1 MVKKLSLKEFYENGN
16 TKPLIALLP
25 TKPGDARD
33 GDRTCYDNQHSRL
46 ADLSLDPRISRPQ
59 TQYSNEPVYGAG
71 YGCGP
76 SHAHVAPHF
85 RGNQYYGGGSGPVG
99 NGPHGDDD
107 YHGSSNGSASN
118 RRPYGGPSPSYG
130 RGPYGAPAP
139 PGSGAGPAGSAAYP
153 AAGPAGPG
161 APAAMG
167 SSAAPSAHYGG
178 GAYGGPPA
186 GYGRGL
192 NRAYAAAGDEEDVWY
207 PPPPPPPPRA
217 CPSPNS
223 QQPGASAPAEQHSA
237 AAAQMGASAAALP
250 DMHLGEPVPAQYA
263 RQQPAVEPAA
273 VRAAAPAAAAR
284 PADDGVAQGVVPA
297 AHAAPLSRCSSGG
310 TVEATVPGGE
320 AAAKA
325 ASVKPVAATPFA
337 AAPTCG
343 PKNEFAERLAQ
354 KALANATRGKS
365 SLLASGSASSLGS
378 ALSGNEALLPGA
390 EDNASGDGAFV
401 KPSHPC
407 GRPRLVLKP
416 RSVPAAATDSSRATT
431 PSHHGG
437 ASSSASSDSGTD
449 AGEQGSIA
457 SSSVGSARPR
467 LTLQP
472 RSLPLSSEH
481 ATANG
486 NSSTDSSGRPRLNL
500 LPRGSSTAPAEGDAA
515 TRKASVFGAAKPKDL
530 PDPVLMD
537 AAAARSG
544 SSHLSEAAVARL
556 GSTGSAVNGRWG
568 GGSNV
573 SQGDDDWHTVHS
585 RKGGAKGGA
594 GSALIDDLDPF
605 FGHTSAPSSKL
616 IGGSSGHV
624 SVPAPRAF
632 ERDIM
637 RSSYRPYNNGNS
649 PGKHGSSYDDDG
661 YSGSYGKRSSA
672 GAGGWGGRGG
682 WGGEDDAEAEAD
694 GGVFRR
700 ALPTRQAPFAL

>member
-1 MVKKLSLKEFYENGN
+1 MLLLGNAAALVAAPRLPFTEGLSMVKKLSLKEFYENGN

-59 TQYSNEPVYGAG
+59 NQYSNQPVYGAG
-71 YGCGP
+71 YGRGP
-76 SHAHVAPHF
+76 SHAHVAPHY
-85 RGNQYYGGGSGPVG
+85 RGNQYYGGGRGPVG

-118 RRPYGGPSPSYG
+118 SPPYGGPLPSYG
-130 RGPYGAPAP
+130 RGPYGATAP
-139 PGSGAGPAGSAAYP
+139 PGSGTGPAGSAAYP

-178 GAYGGPPA
+178 GPYGGPPA
-186 GYGRGL
+186 GYGRGP
-192 NRAYAAAGDEEDVWY
+192 NRAYAAAGDEEEV
-207 PPPPPPPPRA
+207 
-217 CPSPNS
+217 C
-223 QQPGASAPAEQHSA
+223 
-237 AAAQMGASAAALP
+237 
-250 DMHLGEPVPAQYA
+250 
-263 RQQPAVEPAA
+263 
-273 VRAAAPAAAAR
+273 
-284 PADDGVAQGVVPA
+284 
-297 AHAAPLSRCSSGG
+297 SGG
-310 TVEATVPGGE
+310 TMETTVPGGE
-320 AAAKA
+320 SAAKA
-325 ASVKPVAATPFA
+325 ASVKPAAATPFA
-337 AAPTCG
+337 AAPTSG

-378 ALSGNEALLPGA
+378 ALSGSEALPPGA
-390 EDNASGDGAFV
+390 EDNACGDGAFV
-401 KPSHPC
+401 KPSHPF

-416 RSVPAAATDSSRATT
+416 RSVPAAAADSSRATT
-431 PSHHGG
+431 PSHHG
-437 ASSSASSDSGTD
+437 
-449 AGEQGSIA
+449 
-457 SSSVGSARPR
+457 
-467 LTLQP
+467 
-472 RSLPLSSEH
+472 
-481 ATANG
+481 
-486 NSSTDSSGRPRLNL
+486 
-500 LPRGSSTAPAEGDAA
+500 
-515 TRKASVFGAAKPKDL
+515 
-530 PDPVLMD
+530 
-537 AAAARSG
+537 RSG

-556 GSTGSAVNGRWG
+556 GSTGSAANGRWG

-573 SQGDDDWHTVHS
+573 SQGDDDWHTVHG

-649 PGKHGSSYDDDG
+649 HGKYGSSYDDDG